1 MREELER
8 YVQRAKE
15 IIEESPQMGEANT
28 KNMLVRP
35 FIEAL
40 GWEFYPSEIEL
51 EYSVRMASQQTKV
64 DYALMLDKAPS
75 VFVEAKGL
83 DTQLANKHRK
93 QITSYMH
100 NEKGV
105 EWGLLTNGKEYEF
118 YRYDR
123 TPSGRTLGKI
133 PLEQLPRDFEIVKT
147 LSKESVEAGESE
159 QIAERI
165 RARKHAV
172 STLKTDKDV
181 IAEDVTE
188 VVTDRIG
195 DSLSTIVES
204 EAKELV
210 DNIVDSLKE
219 EDSPRQ
225 TTSSSPVRNAISGK
239 IRRREIEGDPDS
251 RVAVFPTRES
261 GIKFLKENNAWGFV
275 RIGQN
280 PDYVGIYVASPEK
293 RVRFFAEVKEIVFAG
308 EADLAKPPESYAD
321 MAKFDSDKK
330 VVLFKPGSLHELEDP
345 IPYKDKVAYSL
356 RYTDLESFRN
366 ASTTAD
372 VF

>member
-1 MREELER
+1 MREELEK
-8 YVQRAKE
+8 YVQRAEE

-51 EYSVRMASQQTKV
+51 EYSVRMASRQTKV

-83 DTQLANKHRK
+83 DTQLADKHRK

-123 TPSGRTLGKI
+123 TPSGQTLGKI

-147 LSKESVEAGESE
+147 LSKKSVEAGESE

-172 STLKTDKDV
+172 STLKADKDA
-181 IAEDVTE
+181 IAKVVTE

-195 DSLSTIVES
+195 DSLSTIVET

-210 DNIVDSLKE
+210 DSIV
-219 EDSPRQ
+219 
-225 TTSSSPVRNAISGK
+225 N
-239 IRRREIEGDPDS
+239 EIEKDVEKSDHTE
-251 RVAVFPTRES
+251 RKN
-261 GIKFLKENNAWGFV
+261 IKNKKEDEYDIKIMKKG
-275 RIGQN
+275 
-280 PDYVGIYVASPEK
+280 EL
-293 RVRFFAEVKEIVFAG
+293 VKEINDQSQADGMADAVKYLIENMDLLDKLSIPYVPGRKKAIINDKEYHPNG
-308 EADLAKPPESYAD
+308 EKMRMYREIKNEYFLDTHMSKKTKERHLGRLAK
-321 MAKFDSDKK
+321 MCG
-330 VVLFKPGSLHELEDP
+330 VELD
-345 IPYKDKVAYSL
+345 
-356 RYTDLESFRN
+356 FGW
-366 ASTTAD
+366 
-372 VF
+372 